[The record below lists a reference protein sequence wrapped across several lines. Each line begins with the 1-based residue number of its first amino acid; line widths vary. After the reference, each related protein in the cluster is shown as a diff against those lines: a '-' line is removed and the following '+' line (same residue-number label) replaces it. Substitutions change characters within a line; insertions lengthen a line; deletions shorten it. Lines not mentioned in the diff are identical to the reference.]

1 MINCAYLWGLSLIQ
15 IIHSFQGKLFISS
28 LLKFLCGFFPSHRF
42 NFLFCC
48 LVVGRWRTTHTWC
61 HMDSVKILI
70 PNLRD
75 KIWGK
80 KEIPYFFIGYS
91 VYFIN
96 NISRAI
102 NHGSDSKHF
111 PSQKARK
118 SWAYVM
124 WGAYNLCTPLKF
136 QSVNSSF
143 ADRHQT
149 HTISDKSPTKVVD
162 VFWSYRHQFF
172 PQLL

>member
-28 LLKFLCGFFPSHRF
+28 LLKIPLRFFPLPSVR
-42 NFLFCC
+42 LPV
-48 LVVGRWRTTHTWC
+48 LLSSSWPVTHAWC

-70 PNLRD
+70 SNLRD

-80 KEIPYFFIGYS
+80 KEIPYFFICYS
-91 VYFIN
+91 VYFTN

-102 NHGSDSKHF
+102 NHGIDSKHF